1 MKINVIDV
9 DDNAPKFAQS
19 NNVSTTLGVKV
30 NAPIYTEVTKL
41 EAVDVDA
48 DALPVNYH
56 IEKIVYQRPRT
67 GLREIVDN
75 NVFIIDQLTGVM
87 QTNTTY
93 GRYADGYF
101 EVTVKASNAP
111 QMKDTIKV
119 QIFVLQDTELLR
131 FVFNRDPTTVQK
143 KLPEFTRDLEGA
155 FAQPLRFNIYDT
167 EFYSKVDGSLDFGRT
182 SSCFQVMSDDQ
193 VVDLKTSE
201 NIFAESQSDLEDLYQ
216 QYDIVRVE
224 VCSINVADIPSPL
237 KWIFLFQRCAEI
249 FVTDKIDWIEISLLV
264 IGALIGTL
272 ALIAACVLCCL
283 YNR

>member
-1 MKINVIDV
+1 MFQNLDEIQVKINVIDV

-182 SSCFQVMSDDQ
+182 
-193 VVDLKTSE
+193 
-201 NIFAESQSDLEDLYQ
+201 
-216 QYDIVRVE
+216 R
-224 VCSINVADIPSPL
+224 
-237 KWIFLFQRCAEI
+237 
-249 FVTDKIDWIEISLLV
+249 
-264 IGALIGTL
+264 
-272 ALIAACVLCCL
+272 
-283 YNR
+283 